1 MHHSMSG
8 SAAGGGE
15 DHGVGQLYGGHRLA
29 TDGGGVLGDN
39 VFFQSRSPCGAGDDG
54 GVTPSAYSSIT
65 DYLQGLLD
73 PAELARQ
80 LDAPPCIPAP
90 GDVNVTGE
98 AAAPVTPN
106 SSTSGEAAGAES
118 HGCKRGSP
126 APEEG
131 DGEGSAHHHN
141 HMSDEKEQKKKA
153 KGEKKA
159 RGSRVAFTTKSEVDH
174 LDDGY
179 RWRKYGQKAVKNS
192 SFPRSYYRCTAARC
206 GVKKLV
212 ERSQQDP
219 STVVTTY
226 EGRHGH
232 PSPVAAHRGARM
244 LMAAG
249 ADTAYSLAALQHQQH
264 GFFPAGAD
272 VYRRMCMQPTT
283 AAAPSVAHRLSEYGG
298 VQFHA
303 DLLPDDAMGYQHG
316 YR

>member
-1 MHHSMSG
+1 MSG
-8 SAAGGGE
+8 PAAGGGE
-15 DHGVGQLYGGHRLA
+15 DRGGGHLYGDHPPA
-29 TDGGGVLGDN
+29 AADVLVDD
-39 VFFQSRSPCGAGDDG
+39 VFFQSRSACGGGDDG
-54 GVTPSAYSSIT
+54 GVAPSAYSSIT

-73 PAELARQ
+73 PAELARH
-80 LDAPPCIPAP
+80 LDAPPCFPAP
-90 GDVNVTGE
+90 GDVNVIGE
-98 AAAPVTPN
+98 AATPVTPN

-118 HGCKRGSP
+118 RGCKRGSP
-126 APEEG
+126 VPEEG
-131 DGEGSAHHHN
+131 DEDGSADQHN
-141 HMSDEKEQKKKA
+141 HSRSDEKEQKKKG

-159 RGSRVAFTTKSEVDH
+159 RGSRVAFATKSDVDH

-232 PSPVAAHRGARM
+232 PSPMAAHRGARM
-244 LMAAG
+244 LMATG
-249 ADTAYSLAALQHQQH
+249 ADTAYSLAALQHHQH
-264 GFFPAGAD
+264 DLLPAGAD
-272 VYRRMCMQPTT
+272 VYGRMCMQPTT

-298 VQFHA
+298 MQFHA

>member
-1 MHHSMSG
+1 MHSSMSG
-8 SAAGGGE
+8 SAAGGQGP
-15 DHGVGQLYGGHRLA
+15 GVVGLFYGGHPPA
-29 TDGGGVLGDN
+29 ADGDDD
-39 VFFQSRSPCGAGDDG
+39 VFFQSHSASGGGGDDG

-80 LDAPPCIPAP
+80 LDAPAPPCFPTAAEVIGA
-90 GDVNVTGE
+90 E
-98 AAAPVTPN
+98 AAPFTPN
-106 SSTSGEAAGAES
+106 SSTSGEAA
-118 HGCKRGSP
+118 GCKRGSP

-131 DGEGSAHHHN
+131 DEEGSAGHGSCR
-141 HMSDEKEQKKKA
+141 SDEKEQKKKV

-159 RGSRVAFTTKSEVDH
+159 RGSRVAFATKSEVDH

-244 LMAAG
+244 LMATG

-264 GFFPAGAD
+264 GFFSGRCRCLRAHVRAAH
-272 VYRRMCMQPTT
+272 YRRRSGGATPIVGVWWHGVVRRSSSGCRDGLP
-283 AAAPSVAHRLSEYGG
+283 ARASLS
-298 VQFHA
+298 QS
-303 DLLPDDAMGYQHG
+303 P
-316 YR
+316 